1 MVHGGG
7 GREMQRALESQAQ
20 QQAAGGGE
28 SYQGGEGP
36 GRLKKII
43 LFQPFIDQ
51 NRTQNNVQVSHS
63 MFILTIPQ
71 PFFFLQL
78 KD

>member
-1 MVHGGG
+1 MRILKNSKYSNLKAITVSRFFFFGWS
-7 GREMQRALESQAQ
+7 ASLFSFILEH
-20 QQAAGGGE
+20 
-28 SYQGGEGP
+28 
-36 GRLKKII
+36 RLKKII
-43 LFQPFIDQ
+43 LFQPSIDQ